1 MNIDGVEVKVEQL
14 PDLTDAEIKEYIS
27 YARGKIKVEG
37 RLSNLTISPGKY
49 PEDVIL
55 TWTVRKE
62 KFERIRRITGYLVGT
77 IDRWNNAKRAEE
89 KDRVKHIGG
98 AMRRDTQ

>member
-14 PDLTDAEIKEYIS
+14 PDMTDAEIKEYIA

-49 PEDVIL
+49 PEDVI
-55 TWTVRKE
+55 
-62 KFERIRRITGYLVGT
+62 
-77 IDRWNNAKRAEE
+77 
-89 KDRVKHIGG
+89 
-98 AMRRDTQ
+98 